1 MTCRHGSYNM
11 LKRIGFLAVLA
22 AGSMLVAG
30 PIVAGTPG
38 LDRREHSQAQR
49 IRQGVHSG
57 ELTRPEARR
66 LVRGEARLHR
76 HEAIAKSDG
85 VVTGRERARLQHE
98 ANVESRRIYRQKH
111 DAQDRH

>member
-1 MTCRHGSYNM
+1 M
-11 LKRIGFLAVLA
+11 LKRIGFLAALT
-22 AGSMLVAG
+22 AGSLLAAG

-38 LDRREHSQAQR
+38 LDQREQNQAQR
-49 IRQGVHSG
+49 IRQGMHSG

-76 HEAIAKSDG
+76 HEAIARSDG
-85 VVTGRERARLQHE
+85 VVTARERARLQHE
-98 ANVESRRIYRQKH
+98 ANVESRRITRQKH